1 MGIKLTDEEFK
12 KRLIEKGYIDYTPL
26 EEYTNL
32 KTKIKFKHNICN
44 ENWIVSPDHLLN
56 RNVQCP
62 YCQGRRLSE
71 MMIKQKVKDN
81 LGEEYKYING
91 YVNEHTKM
99 VVKHITCNTEYEV
112 KPNQLKYKTG
122 LCPTC
127 FEIKENDSKLLYTE
141 LEFKKK
147 IEELTY
153 NEYSVLE
160 EYKGTNTKILF
171 KHVSCKH
178 TWKVTPDNFIR
189 NNSRCPK
196 CRTYIGQ
203 KISNLET
210 FKEEVKDLVGDEYKV
225 VGEYK
230 NALTKINIFHTVC
243 NNTYPVR
250 PCDFKDGNRC
260 PYCKRSTGEEA
271 IIKFLEENK
280 ITYKPQYKFKD
291 CKDKNPLPFDFAIL
305 ENQEVKYLIE
315 FDGLQHFEPI
325 EYFGGQESFEKQKLH
340 DKIKEEYAKNENI
353 PLIRINRIEDIKD
366 RLKILG
372 R

>member
-12 KRLIEKGYIDYTPL
+12 KKLIEKGYIDYTPL
-26 EEYTNL
+26 DEYKGL
-32 KTKIKFKHNICN
+32 KTKIRFKHNVCD
-44 ENWIVSPDHLLN
+44 ESWDVLPDNLLN

-62 YCQGRRLSE
+62 YCQGLRTSE
-71 MMIKQKVKDN
+71 SKIKEKVKN
-81 LGEEYKYING
+81 ELGNEYEYIKG
-91 YVNEHTKM
+91 YVNNKTEMTI
-99 VVKHITCNTEYEV
+99 KHKTCNTEYEV

-122 LCPTC
+122 KCPNC
-127 FEIKENDSKLLYTE
+127 FDIKKVEGKLLYTE
-141 LEFKKK
+141 LEFIEK
-147 IEELTY
+147 IQDLT
-153 NEYSVLE
+153 NDEYSVLE
-160 EYKGTNTKILF
+160 SYKGTNVRILF
-171 KHVSCKH
+171 KHNICNH
-178 TWKVTPDNFIR
+178 TWKVRPDNFIGKG
-189 NNSRCPK
+189 SRCPK
-196 CRTYIGQ
+196 CVDYGTSYTT
-203 KISNLET
+203 ED
-210 FKEEVKDLVGDEYKV
+210 FKQTIYDLVGDEYEV
-225 VGEYK
+225 VSEYI
-230 NALTKINIFHTVC
+230 NAHTYINIKHVKC

-280 ITYKPQYKFKD
+280 IAYKPQYKFKD

-353 PLIRINRIEDIKD
+353 PLIRINKIEDIKD
-366 RLKILG
+366 RLKFLG